1 MLSKQLASIPE
12 SLMKMLVIALLLPA
26 CTQHARKVEAPT
38 QPNVLFISVDDL
50 NDWIE
55 PLRGNPQAK
64 TPHLLAFSK
73 EAVNFSNAYCA
84 SPGCNPSRG
93 AILTGL
99 HTYTTGLY
107 SNYQDWRKIPRMTQS
122 PTLNQYFRNNGYYT
136 AGAGKI
142 YHYEQVDTAG
152 WVDYFPSKTKPMPED
167 SFPPKRPANM
177 VPFKY
182 IYNMFDWSPLAITD
196 EETGDFQSVNY
207 ITDQL
212 KKKHDSPF
220 FLACG
225 IYRPHHPW
233 YVPQKY
239 FDMFT
244 LDSIQLPKLQKNDT
258 TDLGIFARKEII
270 ERGGNYHK
278 HVVQAGQWKKAI
290 QGYLASI
297 AFADAMVGKLLDEL
311 KKSPYADNTIVVL
324 WSDHGWQLGEKN
336 HWRKFALWENV
347 TRSVLMIQVPKGTVA
362 LPDGSQSGRSTSL
375 VSLLDIYP
383 TLLELCGLPQRTDL
397 DGKSLVPF
405 LGNPNLEIDRPI
417 ITTYDYGSY
426 SVRYQNWHYIRYIDD
441 SKELY
446 DLQADP
452 EEWTNRAGQP
462 NLDDIIVMMDGF
474 IPARPVDFPVESLT
488 ELMEHHIAPIQSRA
502 HYESKERKEW
512 MKRFERIP

>member
-1 MLSKQLASIPE
+1 MKYLKSAIRIKRLLLA
-12 SLMKMLVIALLLPA
+12 IALLAGCSPP
-26 CTQHARKVEAPT
+26 ARKEDTPPR
-38 QPNVLFISVDDL
+38 PNVLFISLDDL
-50 NDWIE
+50 NDWME
-55 PLRGNPQAK
+55 PLGGNLQAK
-64 TPHLLAFSK
+64 TPNLMAFSK
-73 EAVNFSNAYCA
+73 EAVNFNNAYCA

-99 HTYTTGLY
+99 HTYTSGLY
-107 SNYQDWRKIPRMTQS
+107 SNYQDWRKIPRLRQS

-152 WVDYFPSKTKPMPED
+152 WVDYFPSKTQPMPED
-167 SFPPKRPANM
+167 SFPAMRPANM
-177 VPFKY
+177 PAFKHS
-182 IYNMFDWSPLAITD
+182 YNMFDWSPLTITD
-196 EETGDFQSVNY
+196 EEMGDYQSVAY
-207 ITDQL
+207 ITEQL
-212 KKKHDSPF
+212 KKKHDTPF

-225 IYRPHHPW
+225 VYRPHHPW

-239 FDMFT
+239 FDMFP
-244 LDSIQLPKLQKNDT
+244 LDSIKLPKLQADDT

-297 AFADAMVGKLLDEL
+297 AFSDAMTGKLLKALRE
-311 KKSPYADNTIVVL
+311 SAYANNTIVVI

-347 TRSVLMIQVPKGTVA
+347 IRSVLMIQAPKGFAA
-362 LPDGSQSGRSTSL
+362 LPRGSTSGRATSL
-375 VSLLDIYP
+375 VSLIDIYP
-383 TLLELCGLPQRTDL
+383 TLAELCGLPKRTDL
-397 DGKSLVPF
+397 DGTSLVP
-405 LGNPNLEIDRPI
+405 LLEKPSLEFDRPI

-441 SKELY
+441 SQELY
-446 DLQADP
+446 NLQADP
-452 EEWTNRAGQP
+452 NEWTNLVGQT
-462 NLDDIIVMMDGF
+462 NVEEIIYQLDGY
-474 IPARPVDFPVESLT
+474 IPIAPVDFPVESQIKL
-488 ELMEHHIAPIQSRA
+488 LEHHIAPIQSRA

-512 MKRFERIP
+512 MKRFEEK

>member
-1 MLSKQLASIPE
+1 MKLLASIAVFPMQILILLV
-12 SLMKMLVIALLLPA
+12 SLSA
-26 CTQHARKVEAPT
+26 CTSNTKKRDAPPR
-38 QPNVLFISVDDL
+38 PNVLFISVDDL

-55 PLRGNPQAK
+55 PLGGNPQAK
-64 TPHLLAFSK
+64 TPNLLAFSK
-73 EAVNFSNAYCA
+73 EAVNFNNAYCA

-107 SNYQDWRKIPRMTQS
+107 SNYQDWRKIPKMIQS
-122 PTLNQYFRNNGYYT
+122 PTLNQYFRSNGYYT

-152 WVDYFPSKTKPMPED
+152 WMDYFPSKTKPMPD
-167 SFPPKRPANM
+167 DNFPVKRPASM
-177 VPFKY
+177 PPFKY
-182 IYNMFDWSPLAITD
+182 MYNMADWAPLDISD

-207 ITDQL
+207 IREQL
-212 KKKHDSPF
+212 RKTHDKPF

-225 IYRPHHPW
+225 IYRPHLPW
-233 YVPQKY
+233 HVPRKY
-239 FDMFT
+239 FDMFP

-258 TDLGIFARKEII
+258 TDLGVFARKELV

-278 HVVQAGQWKKAI
+278 HIVAAGQWKKAI

-297 AFADAMVGKLLDEL
+297 AFADAMVGLLLQEL
-311 KKSPYADNTIVVL
+311 SQSAYSKNTIVVL

-347 TRSVLMIQVPKGTVA
+347 TRSVLMIQAPKGTGS
-362 LPDGSQSGRSTSL
+362 LPDGSQRGSSTSL
-375 VSLLDIYP
+375 VSLIDIYP

-405 LGNPNLEIDRPI
+405 LNNPNIEVDRPI

-426 SVRYQNWHYIRYIDD
+426 SVRYRNWHYIRYIDD
-441 SKELY
+441 SMELY

-452 EEWTNRAGQP
+452 EEWTNRAAQA
-462 NLDDIIVMMDGF
+462 NLEDLVIMMDGF
-474 IPARPVDFPVESLT
+474 IPAKPVDFPVESLT
-488 ELMEHHIAPIQSRA
+488 ELQEHHIAPIQSRA
-502 HYESKERKEW
+502 HYESKERKDW
-512 MKRFERIP
+512 MKRFENIP